1 MKISNYIYAG
11 VLSLV
16 LAGGLASCDDDLEH
30 YTVNAPDATVLEQ
43 SASTIDLKDDNL
55 NDVVFTLTF
64 TGSSD
69 LNSETATSLGNGAY
83 VLEYSL
89 DQTFPKASTLSET
102 IKATSGANSR
112 TFLGKDLNDIAQK
125 LHATAGENTT
135 VYFRINHSYTEK
147 SMELGSISNVVS
159 LSFAP
164 LKVAKSLLAVSK
176 DDASVVY
183 ATLLFNED
191 KQIYEGEYTTSEWN
205 FYLIDAIEGTIYG
218 CDDEW
223 AGAEDCNRSYKLV
236 AGREIGDNYSSWFD
250 PSKRPVTMRVNLNT
264 MTWDW
269 ELIATDKKDLTGV
282 SIIIVGGDMGWH
294 DSWTPDEGVEVTS
307 NGDDTYT
314 AVFENVVL
322 TKDFGFRATEPASAW
337 LGPDNFASLGD
348 NLVKD
353 GNIKAKA
360 NGIYTVTVIAKAEAD
375 GSISYTVDAVKTG
388 DLTAQD
394 LSAKT
399 QGIKGSFNGWTVV
412 SQAAPSVNGNVY
424 TYVMSDI
431 EVADDGAEFG
441 FEGDL
446 SWVGNGGLTVE
457 TDLVEVPES
466 GNLKIKTAGIYT
478 FTLVATALDDGGIS
492 YSMTAEKTG
501 DLAPTAP
508 EDYSAVEL
516 KLVGVVS
523 GNEDWSNGIAKTPT
537 VSGENEYTYVYDN
550 VQLVSGDKF
559 KICKGAWEKDWGFSA
574 LTANDSFTD
583 DGGNIA
589 IADDGI
595 GTYKITFVINT
606 ATKAATITAEKS
618 E

>member
-1 MKISNYIYAG
+1 MKKISLYISA
-11 VLSLV
+11 
-16 LAGGLASCDDDLEH
+16 LALAVGCFTACEDDKDTF
-30 YTVNAPDATVLEQ
+30 TVQAPAASTVEQ
-43 SASTIDLKDDNL
+43 SVSTLVINDANLNEIVYTLNFSASDGDLK
-55 NDVVFTLTF
+55 NDAGAKLGSGTYIVECSLTPDF
-64 TGSSD
+64 TGAVKSEVVTVESGNNSKSYTGTD
-69 LNSETATSLGNGAY
+69 LNTLAASLGA
-83 VLEYSL
+83 EAE
-89 DQTFPKASTLSET
+89 KA
-102 IKATSGANSR
+102 
-112 TFLGKDLNDIAQK
+112 
-125 LHATAGENTT
+125 TT
-135 VYFRINHSYTEK
+135 VYFRVIHTYNEK
-147 SMELGSISNVVS
+147 TAALGTPSNVVELNLTPCKVVPTLNV
-159 LSFAP
+159 LS
-164 LKVAKSLLAVSK
+164 KDGSEVVAKLQLNS
-176 DDASVVY
+176 
-183 ATLLFNED
+183 ATNL
-191 KQIYEGEYTTSEWN
+191 YEGEYTYKEWN
-205 FYLIDAIEGTIYG
+205 FYFVDALDGTVYG
-218 CDDEW
+218 CDD
-223 AGAEDCNRSYKLV
+223 AYTKPDDGVNRSCNIVK
-236 AGREIGDNYSSWFD
+236 GRAIGDDYSMWFD
-250 PSKRPVTMRVNLNT
+250 PSIRPVTMKVDLEN
-264 MTWDW
+264 MTWTY
-269 ELIATDKKDLTGV
+269 ERIATEKKDLTGV

-441 FEGDL
+441 FDGDL
-446 SWVGNGGLTVE
+446 SWVGNGGLKVE

-559 KICKGAWEKDWGFSA
+559 KICKGAWEKDWGFSV

-595 GTYKITFVINT
+595 GIYKITFVINT

>member
-1 MKISNYIYAG
+1 MKKISLYISA
-11 VLSLV
+11 
-16 LAGGLASCDDDLEH
+16 LALAVGCFTACEDDKDTF
-30 YTVNAPDATVLEQ
+30 TVQAPAASTVEQ
-43 SASTIDLKDDNL
+43 SVSTLVINDANLNEIVYTLNFSASDGDLK
-55 NDVVFTLTF
+55 NDAGAKLGSGTYIVECSLTPDF
-64 TGSSD
+64 TGAVKSEVVTVESGNNSKSYTGTD
-69 LNSETATSLGNGAY
+69 LNTLAASLGA
-83 VLEYSL
+83 EAE
-89 DQTFPKASTLSET
+89 KA
-102 IKATSGANSR
+102 
-112 TFLGKDLNDIAQK
+112 
-125 LHATAGENTT
+125 TT
-135 VYFRINHSYTEK
+135 VYFRVIHTYNEK
-147 SMELGSISNVVS
+147 TAALGTPSNVVELNLTPCKVVPTLNV
-159 LSFAP
+159 LS
-164 LKVAKSLLAVSK
+164 KDGSEVVAKLQLNS
-176 DDASVVY
+176 
-183 ATLLFNED
+183 ATNL
-191 KQIYEGEYTTSEWN
+191 YEGEYTYKEWN
-205 FYLIDAIEGTIYG
+205 FYFVDALDGTVYG
-218 CDDEW
+218 CDD
-223 AGAEDCNRSYKLV
+223 AYTKPDDGVNRSCNIVK
-236 AGREIGDNYSSWFD
+236 GRAIGDDYSMWFD
-250 PSKRPVTMRVNLNT
+250 PSIRPVTMKVDLEN
-264 MTWDW
+264 MTWTY
-269 ELIATDKKDLTGV
+269 ERIATEKKDLTGV

-441 FEGDL
+441 FDGDL
-446 SWVGNGGLTVE
+446 SWVGNGGLKVE

-574 LTANDSFTD
+574 LTANDSFID

-595 GTYKITFVINT
+595 GIYKITFVINT

>member
-1 MKISNYIYAG
+1 MAVGCFTACEDDKDTFT
-11 VLSLV
+11 VQTPV
-16 LAGGLASCDDDLEH
+16 AS
-30 YTVNAPDATVLEQ
+30 TVEQ
-43 SASTIDLKDDNL
+43 SVSTLVINDANLNEIVYTLNFSASDGDLK
-55 NDVVFTLTF
+55 NDAGAKLGSGTYIVECSLTPDF
-64 TGSSD
+64 TGAVKSEVVTVESGNNSKSYTGTD
-69 LNSETATSLGNGAY
+69 LNTLAASLGA
-83 VLEYSL
+83 EAE
-89 DQTFPKASTLSET
+89 KA
-102 IKATSGANSR
+102 
-112 TFLGKDLNDIAQK
+112 
-125 LHATAGENTT
+125 TT
-135 VYFRINHSYTEK
+135 VYFRVIHTYNEK
-147 SMELGSISNVVS
+147 TAALGTPSNVVELNLTPCKVVPTLNV
-159 LSFAP
+159 LS
-164 LKVAKSLLAVSK
+164 KDGSEVVAKLQLNS
-176 DDASVVY
+176 
-183 ATLLFNED
+183 ATNL
-191 KQIYEGEYTTSEWN
+191 YEGEYTYKEWN
-205 FYLIDAIEGTIYG
+205 FYFVDALDGTVYG
-218 CDDEW
+218 CDD
-223 AGAEDCNRSYKLV
+223 AYTKPDDGVNRSCNIVK
-236 AGREIGDNYSSWFD
+236 GRAIGDDYSMWFD
-250 PSKRPVTMRVNLNT
+250 PSIRPVTMKVDLEN
-264 MTWDW
+264 MTWSY
-269 ELIATDKKDLTGV
+269 ERIATEKKDLTGV

-441 FEGDL
+441 FDGDL
-446 SWVGNGGLTVE
+446 SWVGNGGLKVE

-559 KICKGAWEKDWGFSA
+559 KICKGAWEKDWGFSV

-595 GTYKITFVINT
+595 GIYKITFVINT

>member
-1 MKISNYIYAG
+1 
-11 VLSLV
+11 
-16 LAGGLASCDDDLEH
+16 LAVGCFTACEDDKDTFTVQAPAAS
-30 YTVNAPDATVLEQ
+30 TVEQ
-43 SASTIDLKDDNL
+43 SVSTLVINDANLNEIVYTLNFSASDGDLK
-55 NDVVFTLTF
+55 NDAGAKLGSGTYIVECSLTPDF
-64 TGSSD
+64 TGAVKSEVVTVESGNNSKSYTGTD
-69 LNSETATSLGNGAY
+69 LNTLAASLGA
-83 VLEYSL
+83 EAE
-89 DQTFPKASTLSET
+89 KA
-102 IKATSGANSR
+102 
-112 TFLGKDLNDIAQK
+112 
-125 LHATAGENTT
+125 TT
-135 VYFRINHSYTEK
+135 VYFRVIHTYNEK
-147 SMELGSISNVVS
+147 TAALGTPSNVVELNLTPCKVVPTLNV
-159 LSFAP
+159 LS
-164 LKVAKSLLAVSK
+164 KDGSEVVAKLQLNS
-176 DDASVVY
+176 
-183 ATLLFNED
+183 ATNL
-191 KQIYEGEYTTSEWN
+191 YEGEYTYKEWN
-205 FYLIDAIEGTIYG
+205 FYFVDALDGTVYG
-218 CDDEW
+218 CDD
-223 AGAEDCNRSYKLV
+223 AYTKPDDGVNRSCNIVK
-236 AGREIGDNYSSWFD
+236 GRAIGDDYSMWFD
-250 PSKRPVTMRVNLNT
+250 PSIRPVTMKVDLEN
-264 MTWDW
+264 MTWTY
-269 ELIATDKKDLTGV
+269 ERIATEKKDLTGV

-441 FEGDL
+441 FDGDL
-446 SWVGNGGLTVE
+446 SWVGNGGLKVE

-559 KICKGAWEKDWGFSA
+559 KICKGAWEKDWGFSV

-595 GTYKITFVINT
+595 GIYKITFVINT

>member
-1 MKISNYIYAG
+1 MAVGCFTACEDDKDTFTVQAP
-11 VLSLV
+11 
-16 LAGGLASCDDDLEH
+16 AAS
-30 YTVNAPDATVLEQ
+30 TVEQ
-43 SASTIDLKDDNL
+43 SVSTLVINDANLNEIVYTLNFSASDGDLK
-55 NDVVFTLTF
+55 NDAGAKLGSGTYIVECSLTPDF
-64 TGSSD
+64 TGAVKSEVVTVESGNNSKSYTGTD
-69 LNSETATSLGNGAY
+69 LNTLAASLGA
-83 VLEYSL
+83 EAE
-89 DQTFPKASTLSET
+89 KA
-102 IKATSGANSR
+102 
-112 TFLGKDLNDIAQK
+112 
-125 LHATAGENTT
+125 TT
-135 VYFRINHSYTEK
+135 VYFRVIHTYNEK
-147 SMELGSISNVVS
+147 TAALGTPSNVVELNLTPCKVVPTLNV
-159 LSFAP
+159 LS
-164 LKVAKSLLAVSK
+164 KDGSEVVAKLQLNS
-176 DDASVVY
+176 
-183 ATLLFNED
+183 ATNL
-191 KQIYEGEYTTSEWN
+191 YEGEYTYKEWN
-205 FYLIDAIEGTIYG
+205 FYFADALDGTVYG
-218 CDDEW
+218 CDD
-223 AGAEDCNRSYKLV
+223 AYTKPDDGVNRSCNIVK
-236 AGREIGDNYSSWFD
+236 GRAIGDDYSMWFD
-250 PSKRPVTMRVNLNT
+250 PSIRPVTMKVDLEN
-264 MTWDW
+264 MTWTY
-269 ELIATDKKDLTGV
+269 ERIATEKKDLTGV

-441 FEGDL
+441 FDGDL
-446 SWVGNGGLTVE
+446 SWVGNGGLKVE

-559 KICKGAWEKDWGFSA
+559 KICKGAWEKDWGFSV

-595 GTYKITFVINT
+595 GIYKITFVINT

>member
-1 MKISNYIYAG
+1 MAVGCFTACEDDKDTFTVQAP
-11 VLSLV
+11 
-16 LAGGLASCDDDLEH
+16 AAS
-30 YTVNAPDATVLEQ
+30 TVEQ
-43 SASTIDLKDDNL
+43 SVSTLVINDANLNEIVYTLNFSASDGDLK
-55 NDVVFTLTF
+55 NDAGAKLGSGTYIVECSLTPDF
-64 TGSSD
+64 TGAVKSEVVTVESGNNSKSYTGTD
-69 LNSETATSLGNGAY
+69 LNTLAASLGA
-83 VLEYSL
+83 EAE
-89 DQTFPKASTLSET
+89 KA
-102 IKATSGANSR
+102 
-112 TFLGKDLNDIAQK
+112 
-125 LHATAGENTT
+125 TT
-135 VYFRINHSYTEK
+135 VYFRVIHTYNEK
-147 SMELGSISNVVS
+147 TAALGTPSNVVELNLTPCKVVPTLNV
-159 LSFAP
+159 LS
-164 LKVAKSLLAVSK
+164 KDGSEVVAKLQLNS
-176 DDASVVY
+176 
-183 ATLLFNED
+183 ATNL
-191 KQIYEGEYTTSEWN
+191 YEGEYTYKEWN
-205 FYLIDAIEGTIYG
+205 FYFVDALDGTVYG
-218 CDDEW
+218 CDD
-223 AGAEDCNRSYKLV
+223 AYTKPDDGVNRSCNIVK
-236 AGREIGDNYSSWFD
+236 GRAIGDDYSMWFD
-250 PSKRPVTMRVNLNT
+250 PSIRPVTMKVDLEN
-264 MTWDW
+264 MTWTY
-269 ELIATDKKDLTGV
+269 ERIATEKKDLTGV

-441 FEGDL
+441 FDGDL
-446 SWVGNGGLTVE
+446 SWVGNGGLKVE

-559 KICKGAWEKDWGFSA
+559 KICKGAWEKDWGFSV

-595 GTYKITFVINT
+595 GIYKITFVINT